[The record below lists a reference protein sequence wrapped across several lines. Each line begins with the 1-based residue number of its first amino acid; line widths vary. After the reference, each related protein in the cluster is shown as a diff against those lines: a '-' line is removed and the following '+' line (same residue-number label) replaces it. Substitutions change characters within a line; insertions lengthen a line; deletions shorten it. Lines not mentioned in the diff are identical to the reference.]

1 MLCHLI
7 YTSSSHPQ
15 TTTWH
20 MAALSATLTGLA
32 QPLVDVLV
40 RAVALP
46 LPYSP
51 HGDVVLAGRLYQID
65 Y

>member
-1 MLCHLI
+1 
-7 YTSSSHPQ
+7 
-15 TTTWH
+15 
-20 MAALSATLTGLA
+20 
-32 QPLVDVLV
+32 
-40 RAVALP
+40 VALP